1 MQSTPGGQG
10 GMSAPV
16 GGMVPSGPDIPGGG
30 GMVPSGPDIPG
41 GGGMVPS
48 GGDISV
54 GGGGMQS
61 VPGGQGG
68 MSVLG

>member
-16 GGMVPSGPDIPGGG
+16 GGMVPSGPDVPGGG
-30 GMVPSGPDIPG
+30 GMVPSGY
-41 GGGMVPS
+41 
-48 GGDISV
+48 DISV

-68 MSVLG
+68 MSVVG

>member
-1 MQSTPGGQG
+1 MQSTPGGHG

-16 GGMVPSGPDIPGGG
+16 G